1 MGTRARGKCRYRYRR
16 LGRLGRGGAR
26 VIVDSF
32 NIGLEVFVCDSRNFS
47 AELCEWLAEVGREL
61 ADLV

>member
-1 MGTRARGKCRYRYRR
+1 MGAKARGKYRR
-16 LGRLGRGGAR
+16 LDHLGRGGTR

-47 AELCEWLAEVGREL
+47 AKLCEWLAEVGREF

>member
-1 MGTRARGKCRYRYRR
+1 MGARARGKYRCRYRR
-16 LGRLGRGGAR
+16 LDRLGRDSAR

-32 NIGLEVFVCDSRNFS
+32 NIGLEVFICDSYNFS
-47 AELCEWLAEVGREL
+47 AKLCEWLAEVGKEF

>member
-1 MGTRARGKCRYRYRR
+1 MDH
-16 LGRLGRGGAR
+16 LGRDGAK

-32 NIGLEVFVCDSRNFS
+32 NIRFEVFICDSRNFS
-47 AELCEWLAEVGREL
+47 TKLCEWLAEVGREL

>member
-1 MGTRARGKCRYRYRR
+1 M
-16 LGRLGRGGAR
+16 GRGGAR
-26 VIVDSF
+26 VAVDSF

-47 AELCEWLAEVGREL
+47 AKLCEWLAEVGREF